1 MTRTAI
7 SNQRPTSSPARLL
20 TTLSVAGALGLGS
33 LACAD
38 ERTDSLQ
45 LASAVEARRTPAD
58 LERTFWRCDHAATTR
73 WVGAGEGAECV
84 AIYEELK
91 RMKFGG
97 DFPALLRWWEQN
109 KKAEHQ
115 ALAAANAAA
124 KLR

>member
-7 SNQRPTSSPARLL
+7 SNQRLASSPARLL
-20 TTLSVAGALGLGS
+20 ATLSVAGALGLAS
-33 LACAD
+33 LACAE
-38 ERTDSLQ
+38 ERMDSLQ
-45 LASAVEARRTPAD
+45 FAKAAVARRTPAE

-97 DFPALLRWWEQN
+97 DFPALLRWWEEN

-115 ALAAANAAA
+115 AIAAANAAA